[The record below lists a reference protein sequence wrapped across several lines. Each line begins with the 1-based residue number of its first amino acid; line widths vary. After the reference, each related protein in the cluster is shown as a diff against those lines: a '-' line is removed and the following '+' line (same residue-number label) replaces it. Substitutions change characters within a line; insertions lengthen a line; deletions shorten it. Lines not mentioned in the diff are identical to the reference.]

1 MNISKKA
8 IMTFIVALT
17 SVISMAQPYYHIMK
31 EENGKLTEETGYNGK
46 DYNIKISME
55 APKPKDAIG
64 DKITVPCSKRSFW
77 FTNKGNVYY
86 DKSKGRFF
94 FEESQL
100 DYPKGTLNKNHC
112 GHFVFGGTIRI
123 IVDKDNRFSDYSGKW
138 DDLTEEYFYFNNPK
152 NLPKLQED
160 LGNEKWTVLTSCE
173 WEYVCRNFGE
183 MWTIDGKKCY
193 LIDTTSGKSLLRAIE
208 SKNGGKTITKEDVE
222 SYEDKGLVYL
232 PASGDI
238 GPYDGN
244 SIRNQGNEG
253 RYWSC
258 TPTED
263 RFIQNYWYRNYAG
276 MMIFANWNSGGISSC
291 IRTERAAV
299 RLVILAED

>member
-8 IMTFIVALT
+8 IMSFLVALT

-55 APKPKDAIG
+55 GPKPKDAIG

-112 GHFVFGGTIRI
+112 GHFIFGGTIRN
-123 IVDKDNRFSDYSGKW
+123 IVDKDLFSDYSGKW

-160 LGNEKWTVLTSCE
+160 LGNEKWASLTSCE
-173 WEYVCRNFGE
+173 WTYVCRNFGE
-183 MWTIDGKKCY
+183 RWTIDEQVCY
-193 LIDTTSGKSLLRAIE
+193 LIDTTPGKSLLRAIE
-208 SKNGGKTITKEDVE
+208 SKNGMMAIISANKVLTATIGRARLK
-222 SYEDKGLVYL
+222 KIYL
-232 PASGDI
+232 YKII
-238 GPYDGN
+238 G
-244 SIRNQGNEG
+244 IEI
-253 RYWSC
+253 
-258 TPTED
+258 T
-263 RFIQNYWYRNYAG
+263 
-276 MMIFANWNSGGISSC
+276 
-291 IRTERAAV
+291 RA
-299 RLVILAED
+299 